1 MPYTGVPNQVS
12 MLSRTHPLVRHN
24 THQVKDD
31 GVIATGYLH
40 CDGRLVVR
48 DGADIL
54 PPVTHTHTIFF
65 SRPHTPLQCDDVAT
79 GPGCKNSPVK
89 HDRSAVSVLDEHA
102 DERHADENV
111 VGVVVL
117 SRKSDMSEEN
127 AFRVREIFFGGGQ
140 TVHLSGETLLAVAVQ
155 FLDLLD
161 VQQLRFGRLHSTASG
176 TQDSKNRKV
185 LKQFNAFSP
194 QLSLKAFSVFAHFQ

>member
-54 PPVTHTHTIFF
+54 PPVTHTHYFF
-65 SRPHTPLQCDDVAT
+65 FLAPTHHSNVMMSQRVQDVKT
-79 GPGCKNSPVK
+79 
-89 HDRSAVSVLDEHA
+89 
-102 DERHADENV
+102 
-111 VGVVVL
+111 
-117 SRKSDMSEEN
+117 
-127 AFRVREIFFGGGQ
+127 
-140 TVHLSGETLLAVAVQ
+140 
-155 FLDLLD
+155 
-161 VQQLRFGRLHSTASG
+161 RL
-176 TQDSKNRKV
+176 
-185 LKQFNAFSP
+185 
-194 QLSLKAFSVFAHFQ
+194 